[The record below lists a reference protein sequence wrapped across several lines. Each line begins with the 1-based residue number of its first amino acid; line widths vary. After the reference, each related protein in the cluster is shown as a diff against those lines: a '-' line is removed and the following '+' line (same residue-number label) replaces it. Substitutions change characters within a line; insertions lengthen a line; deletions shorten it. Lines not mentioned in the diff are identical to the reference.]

1 MMELASLNT
10 NDPDITNYSIKFLKG
25 KTMIATNELLKPVNI
40 TDIGSITIYLE
51 NYIKESENPTQEQ
64 IENIMFTEVLST
76 LKR

>member
-1 MMELASLNT
+1 MMELTSLNT

-25 KTMIATNELLKPVNI
+25 KKMMATNELLKPVNI